1 MVREA
6 LTETEDGGTT
16 MKTPKAETTDSEAV
30 EAAMKK
36 FIRKKLVRTFK
47 RALVLTRLPPEAI
60 ADSIFPDIRIDQV
73 VELIA
78 SLEKVARCIAKKMQ
92 WKCAECG
99 KDVWYADDV
108 ANRKRVINRKR
119 RNSRYCSQACRQR
132 AYRRRVTATP
142 SDAKAKASRVT
153 VIPSRR
159 AA

>member
-1 MVREA
+1 
-6 LTETEDGGTT
+6 
-16 MKTPKAETTDSEAV
+16 MKTPKAETADSEAV

-73 VELIA
+73 VDLIE

-108 ANRKRVINRKR
+108 ANRKRVIIASKR
-119 RNSRYCSQACRQR
+119 RDSRYCSQACRQR
-132 AYRRRVTATP
+132 AYRKRVTATP
-142 SDAKAKASRVT
+142 SDTKAKASRVT